1 MATLQDAYTEALQ
14 FAAVKHK
21 GQKVPGTSY
30 PYLVHVVN
38 VAMEVLVAAGHT
50 SDFDVQYAVNLAL
63 MHDSMEDTEA
73 SYKEIKEQFGEKVAE
88 GVLALTKFSNLEKP
102 EQMKDSIKR
111 IKLLSKEVWAVKLAD
126 RITNL
131 DAPALGWNEKKRKK
145 YKEGA
150 ENILHEL
157 GQGNEYLATR
167 LKRKIDEYQE
177 YVETGKK

>member
-1 MATLQDAYTEALQ
+1 MADLHDAYNAALA

-38 VAMEVLVAAGHT
+38 VAMEILVAAGNT
-50 SDFDVQYAVNLAL
+50 PDFDTQYAVTLAL

-88 GVLALTKFSNLEKP
+88 GVLALTKFSNLEKKY
-102 EQMKDSIKR
+102 QMKDSIQR
-111 IKLLSKEVWAVKLAD
+111 IKLLGKEVWAVKLAD

-131 DAPALGWNEKKRKK
+131 DAPALGWDEKKRKK

-157 GQGNEYLATR
+157 GEANQYLATR
-167 LKRKIDEYQE
+167 LQQKIDAYQK
-177 YVETGKK
+177 YVETGEK